1 MEEFFPRKLSLHI
14 GFLLCIITFSIGELA
29 GKKSAWSCLLAGVR
43 RGLGICFGM
52 VFLGVLWASLHY
64 TRIFESCRYG
74 RFSGFLDFGGFGH
87 AKRRTENRP
96 PLSVAS
102 YQPAG
107 VQGSSPLVPFA
118 AGFDRGQGGTEIITS
133 NNHSDC
139 LALL

>member
-1 MEEFFPRKLSLHI
+1 MGFYGRLYTIH
-14 GFLLCIITFSIGELA
+14 GFLRVADMGDFF
-29 GKKSAWSCLLAGVR
+29 W
-43 RGLGICFGM
+43 
-52 VFLGVLWASLHY
+52 
-64 TRIFESCRYG
+64 
-74 RFSGFLDFGGFGH
+74 FLDFLGFGH

-96 PLSVAS
+96 PLRVAS

-118 AGFDRGQGGTEIITS
+118 AGFDCGQGGTEIITS